1 MCYSSFHRAITVAL
15 GAAALAFGAPTSAS
29 GDDLVPRVGGY
40 RALTLGGQPLR
51 QTMDEASALF
61 TQTTPQG
68 RGPAPKERNQV
79 MFWGGIG
86 LATFGAALT
95 AWGLT
100 PYSEANCFREGF
112 GPEMVE
118 VGNGSRLALDGECTP
133 KTHLSGLFWT
143 GVGMAALGSTFAVMG
158 ASVSVQ
164 PGAVRI
170 SKTLTF

>member
-1 MCYSSFHRAITVAL
+1 MCDSSFRRVIALAL
-15 GAAALAFGAPTSAS
+15 GAAALVFGAPTSAS
-29 GDDLVPRVGGY
+29 GDDLVPRAGEH

-51 QTMDEASALF
+51 QAMDEASALF

-68 RGPAPKERNQV
+68 RGPAPKGRNHV

-86 LATFGAALT
+86 LATIGAALT
-95 AWGLT
+95 AWGLA
-100 PYSEANCFREGF
+100 PYAEAFCFSDNF
-112 GPEMVE
+112 GPEMVI

-133 KTHLSGLFWT
+133 KTHLSGMFWT